1 MSSSRHFVGS
11 RVMAVEPLTLRQGLV
26 SCPDIAT
33 CSGMR
38 KKVRTMLDV
47 YEEGGSVALLKMVSL
62 L

>member
-1 MSSSRHFVGS
+1 
-11 RVMAVEPLTLRQGLV
+11 MAVEPLTLRQGLV